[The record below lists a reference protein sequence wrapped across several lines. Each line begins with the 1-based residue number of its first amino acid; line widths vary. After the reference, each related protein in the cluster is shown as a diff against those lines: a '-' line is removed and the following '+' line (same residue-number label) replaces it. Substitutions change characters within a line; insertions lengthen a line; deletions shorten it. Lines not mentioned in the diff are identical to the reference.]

1 MPSDHTSKYQFNL
14 WEKSDKVL
22 MEDFNDDNR
31 KTEDALIALDASKV
45 DYPELEELAG
55 ELAST
60 RETIP
65 KFDVG
70 TYTGAGEYGS
80 SHPCKLTFS
89 IVPKLVVIG
98 GDQATFVLLPGQTKG
113 VAVVNNAICCM
124 SVKWSGTT
132 LSWYLVNAAIGD
144 CDMYP
149 TATYQMNKKSSTYH
163 YLAIG

>member
-45 DYPELEELAG
+45 GYPELEELAG

-80 SHPCKLTFS
+80 GNKNSLTFAF
-89 IVPKLVVIG
+89 VPKLVVIEG
-98 GDQATFVLLPGQTKG
+98 EQAILVLLPGQTKG
-113 VAVVNNAICCM
+113 VAVVSNAHCYM
-124 SVKWSGTT
+124 TVKWSGAT
-132 LSWYLVNAAIGD
+132 LSWYVSGGSTGTGD
-144 CDMYP
+144 VYL
-149 TATYQMNKKSSTYH
+149 TGTQQLNKKNAVYH